1 MKNTLIILSIAL
13 LPTLAQAE
21 KALDK
26 QVEVIA
32 VSEAKPAQ
40 TEQTSQNLSLTI
52 IDSKKESS
60 ASIAEADSSKQ
71 DK

>member
-26 QVEVIA
+26 QVEVIT

-40 TEQTSQNLSLTI
+40 TEQNSKDLLLTTET
-52 IDSKKESS
+52 KKESS
-60 ASIAEADSSKQ
+60 SSKAKADSSKL

>member
-26 QVEVIA
+26 QVEVIT

-40 TEQTSQNLSLTI
+40 AEQSSQDLLLTT
-52 IDSKKESS
+52 DSKKESS
-60 ASIAEADSSKQ
+60 ASIAEADSSIQ

>member
-40 TEQTSQNLSLTI
+40 TEQNSQNLSLTI

>member
-21 KALDK
+21 KVLDR
-26 QVEVIA
+26 QIEVLT

-40 TEQTSQNLSLTI
+40 PELNAQELLLTT
-52 IDSKKESS
+52 DTKKESS
-60 ASIAEADSSKQ
+60 ASKAEKGSSKQ
-71 DK
+71 AK